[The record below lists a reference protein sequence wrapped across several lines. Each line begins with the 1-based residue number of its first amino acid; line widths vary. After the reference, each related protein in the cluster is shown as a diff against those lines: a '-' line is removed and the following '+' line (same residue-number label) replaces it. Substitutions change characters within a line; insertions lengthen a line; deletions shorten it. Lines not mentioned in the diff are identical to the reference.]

1 MTTERM
7 TGGLIRF
14 TAITVALAGAACND
28 GSLVALPNDAPVA
41 RLASEATEYSPLDT
55 ARFDASHSYDPDGDN
70 LQYQW
75 TMLERPSGS
84 NASIIPLEMD
94 RSQVEFFVD
103 FAGDYKIQ
111 VKVTDAQGLSDTEKM
126 TFSATPWQG
135 IHVELSWD
143 TSESDVDLHFLN
155 ATEDGDFYVAPWDC
169 HYANPAPEWG
179 DATDNEDDPRL
190 DRDDTNGFGPE
201 NINIPEPK
209 AADYEINVHYYS
221 DDSQGPTTARVR
233 LFLSG
238 ELIFE
243 DSALL
248 TSTGK
253 VWRVGKLSWPTGEV
267 EPDGTIF
274 NNPFSYFGAPPAK

>member
-1 MTTERM
+1 MKT
-7 TGGLIRF
+7 GLIRF
-14 TAITVALAGAACND
+14 AAIVGALSGAACND

-41 RLASEATEYSPLDT
+41 RLSSATQEYSPLDL
-55 ARFDASHSYDPDGDN
+55 ARFDASDSYDPDGDTLN
-70 LQYQW
+70 YQW
-75 TMLERPSGS
+75 TMLERPTGS
-84 NASIIPLEMD
+84 NASIIPVEQD
-94 RSQVEFFVD
+94 GSKVEFFVD
-103 FAGDYKIQ
+103 FAGDYEIQ
-111 VKVTDAQGLSDTEKM
+111 VKVTDSQGLSDTERM

-143 TSESDVDLHFLN
+143 TAESDVDLHFLN
-155 ATEDGDFYVAPWDC
+155 VSEDAEFYVAPWDC

-179 DATDNEDDPRL
+179 DSSDNEDDPRL
-190 DRDDTNGFGPE
+190 DIDDTTGYGPE

-221 DDSQGPTTARVR
+221 DDGQGATTARVR
-233 LFLSG
+233 IFLSG

-248 TSTGK
+248 SSTGK
-253 VWRVGKLSWPTGEV
+253 VWRVGKLAWPTGDV

-274 NNPFSYFGAPPAK
+274 QNPYSYFGAAPAK